1 MSNTPCPDPD
11 IERLARKIAS
21 AKLGWYA
28 HALVYLAVNTGLA
41 LLSGLHGRHWA
52 VYPALGWGLGLLIHG
67 AVVFLVLPGNSLHA
81 RLLEQERERLLQK
94 RDLW

>member
-1 MSNTPCPDPD
+1 MSNTPCPDED
-11 IERLARKIAS
+11 IERLARKIAG

-28 HALVYLAVNTGLA
+28 HALVYLAVNVGLA
-41 LLSGLHGRHWA
+41 LLSGLHERHWS

-67 AVVFLVLPGNSLHA
+67 AVVFLVLPGNDLHA
-81 RLLEQERERLLQK
+81 RLLQQERERLLQK